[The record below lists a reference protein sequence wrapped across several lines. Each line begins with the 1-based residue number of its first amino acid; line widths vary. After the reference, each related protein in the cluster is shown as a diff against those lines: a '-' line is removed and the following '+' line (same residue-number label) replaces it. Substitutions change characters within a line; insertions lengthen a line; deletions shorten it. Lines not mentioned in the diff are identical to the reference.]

1 MKTDRGRLCGPVRNP
16 ESQLTLLSDK
26 IFMIRIALAYAAL
39 FVVMVVAADAGW
51 LPRFAEWLHDLPYC
65 DKAVHFVMFGTLA
78 LVANLALASR
88 GNRSLGR
95 AIVIG
100 SIFAMIVATAEEYSN
115 RYFMMRDW
123 SLGDLAAN
131 YLGVACLGMLPL
143 WQRQIVPRDAAAVVD
158 DSPGPRDF
166 GSR

>member
-1 MKTDRGRLCGPVRNP
+1 MT
-16 ESQLTLLSDK
+16 
-26 IFMIRIALAYAAL
+26 RIALAYAAL
-39 FVVMVVAADAGW
+39 FAVAVVAADAGW
-51 LPRFAEWLHDLPYC
+51 LPRFAEWLHDLPFA

-78 LVANLALASR
+78 LMANLALASR
-88 GNRSLGR
+88 GNRSLLR

-100 SIFAMIVATAEEYSN
+100 SIIVLIVATAEEYSN
-115 RYFMMRDW
+115 RYLIMRDW

-143 WQRQIVPRDAAAVVD
+143 WQRQLVPRDAAVAAD
-158 DSPGPRDF
+158 DSPGPRDA